1 MVLSESLFPQRV
13 PRNMASKMQ
22 NFPSFASIVSVLSI
36 AFYCAGFIRIEFEL
50 NEYKN
55 RIDSLESASG
65 NQPRTSEPSYAPT
78 TKNVPDRGLSFQ
90 N

>member
-1 MVLSESLFPQRV
+1 
-13 PRNMASKMQ
+13 MASEKQ
-22 NFPSFASIVSVLSI
+22 NFPTFSSIVSVLSI
-36 AFYCAGFIRIEFEL
+36 VFYFAGFLRIEFEL
-50 NEYKN
+50 SEYKK
-55 RIDSLESASG
+55 RIHSLERASG